1 MIFKGSIPAVVT
13 PFDRN
18 HNIDFDSL
26 EKHINFLIDEGSHGL
41 VSCGTT
47 GESPTLDHDEH
58 KKVTEFIVK
67 KSNSRV
73 PVMAGCGSNSTKE
86 TLDLVDHAKKS
97 KADAAL
103 LVTPYYNKPSED
115 GLFKHY
121 KFISEKIDLPVY
133 LYDIPGRSIVRL
145 SINLIEK
152 LSKIKNIIGIKDATS
167 DLSSPMEV
175 RRICGKNFVQLS
187 GEDATFLAFLMN
199 GGTGCISVT
208 ANVVPRISS
217 QIYESWKNKDFVKS
231 MELNHLLYPLNKAL
245 FLQSSPCP
253 VKYAL
258 SKMNKCLNIL
268 RLPLTPV
275 NEDTMNEI
283 DLVLKHLNLIK

>member
-1 MIFKGSIPAVVT
+1 MIFKGSIPAVIT

-26 EKHINFLIDEGSHGL
+26 EKHIKFLIDEGSHGL

-73 PVMAGCGSNSTKE
+73 PVMAGCGSNSTSE

-152 LSKIKNIIGIKDATS
+152 LSKIKNIVGIKDATS

-208 ANVVPRISS
+208 ANVVPKISS
-217 QIYESWKNKDFVKS
+217 QIYESWKNKDFVRC

-258 SKMNKCLNIL
+258 SKMNKCFNIL